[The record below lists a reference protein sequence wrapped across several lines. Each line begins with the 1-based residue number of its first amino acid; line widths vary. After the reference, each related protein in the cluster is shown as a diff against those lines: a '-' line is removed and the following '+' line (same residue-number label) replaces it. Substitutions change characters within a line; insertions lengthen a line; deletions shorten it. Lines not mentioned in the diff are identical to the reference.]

1 MKQEVIKN
9 FIEQLLT
16 KLSISYES
24 VVCEKN
30 GDQTIFQITTKESAV
45 LIGSRGDTIRALNHI
60 VKKTFDTTEENIRFI
75 VDVNGY
81 RTKKINDLKD
91 TAKLLAERARS
102 LKYNVEMTPMSAYE
116 RMIVH
121 SALAEEPHI
130 RTESHGEGRERRV
143 VICFSEE

>member
-1 MKQEVIKN
+1 MTQETIKN
-9 FIEQLLT
+9 FIEELLN
-16 KLSISYES
+16 KLDISYEA
-24 VVCEKN
+24 VACETN
-30 GDQTIFQITTKESAV
+30 GEQTIFQIQTEESAK
-45 LIGSRGDTIRALNHI
+45 LIGSRGDTIRALNHV
-60 VKKTFDTTEENIRFI
+60 VKKAFDSTDENLRFL

-121 SALAEEPHI
+121 SALSGEPNI
-130 RTESHGEGRERRV
+130 KTESHGEGRDRRV